1 MSSLQLFSRDTGNII
16 LNLIISVEMVF
27 AAVAQAMAFSY
38 HDFADARRSYD
49 VEKGVYTMK
58 NQHQA
63 QGICEAIGK
72 VLFSS
77 REIIEDAHST
87 FIKEIEGD

>member
-1 MSSLQLFSRDTGNII
+1 MTSLELFTRDTGNVA
-16 LNLIISVEMVF
+16 LNLIISAEMVI
-27 AAVAQAMAFSY
+27 AAVAQSMAFSY
-38 HDFADARRSYD
+38 HDFADARRSFD
-49 VEKGVYTMK
+49 AASGSFTFK

-87 FIKEIEGD
+87 FIKEIDED